1 MLWQPTPVFLTVESP
16 RTEEPGRL
24 QSLGS
29 PKVRY
34 NWVTKSICTHNK
46 MLRTNICCYLKCSY
60 NWSNKSISE
69 LYGLKKKSVLKRT
82 WTFFFFIPSRYPP
95 YRSQF
100 LGRSPRACSFSEPV
114 LMQGRVMVM
123 MHWIFLQMPEPRLRC
138 LEGIFCGFSYLSL
151 SCPSPGEF

>member
-1 MLWQPTPVFLTVESP
+1 MLWQPTPVFLPGESP

-29 PKVRY
+29 PKVRH

-46 MLRTNICCYLKCSY
+46 MLRTNICCYWNVLIIVAT
-60 NWSNKSISE
+60 N
-69 LYGLKKKSVLKRT
+69 LYQNFMDKKKICVEKDLDI
-82 WTFFFFIPSRYPP
+82 FFFSVPSRYPQ

-100 LGRSPRACSFSEPV
+100 LGRSPRAYSFSEPV

-123 MHWIFLQMPEPRLRC
+123 MHWIFLQMPKRRLWC
-138 LEGIFCGFSYLSL
+138 LEGIFCGFSYLRL
-151 SCPSPGEF
+151 SSPSPGEF